1 MKPFFSYYGGKQRMA
16 KKIIRL
22 IPKHMVYVEPFSGGA
37 SVLFLKP
44 FPKVTNGDCYREVIN
59 DTNKL
64 VYNFYNQLRWNP
76 RKLKRLINCTA
87 YCEQTH
93 SESVCI
99 CQGKKIVDDLTRA
112 WAFFVNINMSFG
124 NIFNAGWGRGLFRT
138 NLSYSWY
145 SKINNLN
152 RYLSR
157 MQGVHISCVDALT
170 CIRQWD
176 SPQTFFYIDPPYVD
190 TNQGDYSG
198 YTQKHLDKLI
208 RLLKKIDGSFIL
220 SGYENNSYPDT
231 WERFEFK
238 SYCSASVKGKAN
250 KNRNKSVKA
259 SSKDLGNRDRTEI
272 VLRHI
277 TKKPVRPEIEEIYKM
292 QENKQGGRM
301 KEYIFGKH

>member
-44 FPKVTNGDCYREVIN
+44 VPKVASYYYREVIN
-59 DTNKL
+59 DTSKL
-64 VYNFYNQLRWNP
+64 VYNFYNQLRLNP

-87 YCEQTH
+87 YCEQTYG
-93 SESVCI
+93 ESICI
-99 CQGKKIVDDLTRA
+99 CQGKKIVDDITRA
-112 WAFFVNINMSFG
+112 WAFFVNINMSFSNKLNG
-124 NIFNAGWGRGLFRT
+124 GWCRTAFTKDNAH
-138 NLSYSWY
+138 SWHA
-145 SKINNLN
+145 KINNLN
-152 RYLSR
+152 QYFSR
-157 MQGVHISCVDALT
+157 MQGVHVSGVDALK

-176 SPQTFFYIDPPYVD
+176 SPQTFFYIDPPYIGA
-190 TNQGDYSG
+190 NQGHYSG

-220 SGYENNSYPDT
+220 SGYENNSYLDT

-238 SYCSASVKGKAN
+238 IRCCAAGKGEVK

-259 SSKDLGNRDRTEI
+259 TSEDLGGRNRTEI
-272 VLRHI
+272 ILRHI
-277 TKKPVRPEIEEIYKM
+277 TKKPVRPEIEKIYKR

-301 KEYIFGKH
+301 KEYIFGK